1 MLKFRKPAFTFAEIM
16 LTLLIVGI
24 VAGLVLPT
32 LLKDMQSKSR
42 MALMKSTVL
51 SIDEMVQKDIA
62 QKRTQDITKLEI
74 YGNKTQNFLRQFDIA
89 ENGVPFANANSYK
102 NYNGGS
108 TQVIVPGNSV
118 LLKSGVGIGVVE
130 RLYDKESSA
139 IVIDLTGENQ
149 PNTVG
154 IDYFIAEMTWDDDL
168 DNGWHL
174 GDIHGYI
181 NGGVELG
188 EEETETTA
196 GLKTLCRG
204 GNASACYRYAELLN
218 FEHDYIEK

>member
-1 MLKFRKPAFTFAEIM
+1 MLNFKKSAFTLAEIM

-32 LLKDMQSKSR
+32 LLKDMHSKSR
-42 MALMKSTVL
+42 MALMKSTIL
-51 SIDEMVQKDIA
+51 SIDEMIQKDIA

-74 YGNKTQNFLRQFDIA
+74 FNDTQDFLRQFDIA
-89 ENGVPFANANSYK
+89 SSGVPFANSYK
-102 NYNGGS
+102 NYNGGNAAV
-108 TQVIVPGNSV
+108 TIPANSV
-118 LLKSGVGIGVVE
+118 LLKNGVGIGVVQ

-149 PNTVG
+149 PNTAG
-154 IDYFIAEMTWDDDL
+154 IDYFIAEMTWEDDF

-188 EEETETTA
+188 DGESETHE
-196 GLKTLCRG
+196 GLKASCQG
-204 GNASACYRYAELLN
+204 GNASACYRYAELLG
-218 FEHDYIEK
+218 FEHNYIEK